1 MLNGAADGLEW
12 FRVPGLR
19 FNVVCTLL
27 VHPVVTVV
35 QKLHYYS
42 VTMVKCYNVTVL
54 QYYNVIPEVKSSS

>member
-54 QYYNVIPEVKSSS
+54 